1 MFNAPWD
8 MLLGLVFVVIV
19 AVLLN
24 EARARSL
31 LAEWARSQQVELLS
45 VRRCW
50 LWRGPYAW
58 RSSKNQTVFY
68 VTVRDAA
75 GQERRAYVR
84 VGSFFFG
91 LISSQVDQ
99 VWQD

>member
-8 MLLGLVFVVIV
+8 LLVGLIFLV
-19 AVLLN
+19 AVAVILR
-24 EARARSL
+24 EWRARSL
-31 LAEWARSQQVELLS
+31 LAEWARSQRVDVLS
-45 VRRCW
+45 ARRCW

-75 GQERRAYVR
+75 SQIRRAYVR

-91 LISSQVDQ
+91 LISNQVDQ
-99 VWQD
+99 VWDD